1 MGFSNI
7 KYFTMRLKTKDSI
20 DKAVGRVLLSA
31 RITKQS
37 RSDII
42 SHAMSFVPLYKFLEV
57 SCNFELSLVIPS
69 LYQRKTDRVAIISRS
84 LIICIAS
91 HT

>member
-42 SHAMSFVPLYKFLEV
+42 SHAMSFVPLYKFLEQV
-57 SCNFELSLVIPS
+57 TYNLHRFSHL
-69 LYQRKTDRVAIISRS
+69 KT
-84 LIICIAS
+84 
-91 HT
+91 T